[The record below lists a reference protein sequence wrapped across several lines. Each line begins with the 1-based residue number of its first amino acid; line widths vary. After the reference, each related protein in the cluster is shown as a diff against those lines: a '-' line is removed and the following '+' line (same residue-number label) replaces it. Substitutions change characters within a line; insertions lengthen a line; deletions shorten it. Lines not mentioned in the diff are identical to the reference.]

1 MTRYIEVTAE
11 THCPRGF
18 RAASH
23 RLSWDEAQTILDELA
38 GAPADTGALLLRYLR
53 DEDGYSHLRV
63 VTEHDGR
70 EDLGAWAPLDTLVR
84 LAEYRDAEL
93 EEQRQDEERELEA
106 VEAGERLHQQAHAP
120 GVIS

>member
-1 MTRYIEVTAE
+1 MRHIEVTAE

-53 DEDGYSHLRV
+53 DEDGYTHLRV

-70 EDLGAWAPLDTLVR
+70 EDPGAWAPLDTLIR
-84 LAEYRDAEL
+84 LAEYRDADLDAQAEA
-93 EEQRQDEERELEA
+93 EERDES
-106 VEAGERLHQQAHAP
+106 ERRHQAAHAA